1 MQLLIK
7 GNTVSKS
14 FYELE
19 QSLMG
24 CQGVIDDLKTLSS
37 RLANDHRKLSD
48 ADVID
53 LIRGLSVLYEMKFDK
68 TWAAL
73 NDFRDK

>member
-1 MQLLIK
+1 
-7 GNTVSKS
+7 
-14 FYELE
+14 
-19 QSLMG
+19 MG